1 MNNFEEKIKS
11 SKNHAV
17 DIQPNEFDP
26 KHHFYTKA
34 LKHKMNRTGCEFF
47 QMNNEQIILRYSRL
61 KPSVNID
68 YLRECLGYRS
78 KYYTWGGCDLF
89 KVVDRKGKKQLILI
103 ESNTCASGVKS
114 TPFMDQSDKYG
125 PYKKLVENF
134 IELFDQNDFKLG
146 DLAVIYDQNLT
157 ESSGYAACLADL
169 TGEKVWLVQYLD
181 ESLNVKWLS
190 GIMYV
195 KDSSEKWHPIRG
207 CVRLVT
213 QKPWTKIPLVSKTIV
228 VNPIITCIAGGR
240 NKNIASYAY
249 KLFNADQSKNST
261 KLGIREPYTLINV
274 QKQEIKLLIEN
285 DANLNKK
292 AVIKVPYDN
301 CGQGVY
307 TIVNDY
313 ELKKFLNTNHN
324 YEKFLVQSLC
334 GNFKWSSGQY
344 FHLGTLPNNKRTNEI
359 FAFDIRMLVKS
370 NKDGFSPI
378 SVNFRRA
385 RKPLA
390 DCLDNIDSSW
400 DILGTNLS
408 MTIGKNNWKTDED
421 RLLVMNDEDFVQL
434 GMDIDDLIESY
445 IQTVLAIVA
454 IDQLCIQLYD
464 DSNELFDV
472 DLFKKIN
479 PDDVLINEIKVK

>member
-1 MNNFEEKIKS
+1 MKNLDEKIKL
-11 SKNHAV
+11 SKIHAV
-17 DIQPNEFDP
+17 DIHPNEFDP
-26 KHHFYTKA
+26 KYHFYSKA
-34 LKHKMNRTGCEFF
+34 LKHKMNQAGCEFF

-68 YLRECLGYRS
+68 YLRQCLNYRS
-78 KYYTWGGCDLF
+78 KFYTWGGCDLF

-114 TPFMDQSDKYG
+114 TPFFNQSDKYG

-134 IELFDQNDFKLG
+134 MELFEKSDTKSG
-146 DLAVIYDQNLT
+146 DLAVIYDQNST
-157 ESSGYAACLADL
+157 ESSGYATCLADL
-169 TGEKVWLVQYLD
+169 TGEIVWLVQYLD
-181 ESLNVKWLS
+181 ESLSVKWS
-190 GIMYV
+190 DGIMYV
-195 KDSSEKWHPIRG
+195 RDADENWHAIRG

-213 QKPWTKIPLVSKTIV
+213 QKPWTKIPLISKTIV
-228 VNPIITCIAGGR
+228 VNPIITCLAGGR

-249 KLFNADQSKNST
+249 KLFNAEQLENST

-274 QKQEIKLLIEN
+274 DKKDIKFLVEN
-285 DANLNKK
+285 DVNLNKK

-313 ELKKFLNTNHN
+313 ELRKFLNTNHN
-324 YEKFLVQSLC
+324 YDKFLVQSLC

-344 FHLGTLPNNKRTNEI
+344 FHLGTLPNMKTDEI
-359 FAFDIRMLVKS
+359 FAFDVRMLVKS
-370 NKDGFSPI
+370 NRNGFSPV

-390 DCLDNIDSSW
+390 DSLINMDSSW

-408 MTIGKNNWKTDED
+408 TTIGVNNWKTDEE
-421 RLLVMNDEDFVQL
+421 RLMVMNDHDFTQL

-445 IQTVLAIVA
+445 IQTVLAMVA
-454 IDQLCIQLYD
+454 IDHLCIQLYD
-464 DSNELFDV
+464 DSMKLFDF

-479 PDDVLINEIKVK
+479 PDEILINEIKVK